1 VDPAAETA
9 LARHGD
15 AVATAREFALRAN
28 ALRVVLLID
37 RGEDD
42 PPLMVDCDAAGEVEV
57 TDGEAVATIPADAP
71 APAPAGPLPPDVR
84 AIPATAISVD
94 LATSE
99 LHAPLGA
106 IEHLAEALTAL
117 ARDLGH
123 RSVATAEFAT
133 SDPDTPITLAAREGE
148 PAILAAGDQE
158 YRLGR

>member
-1 VDPAAETA
+1 VDSAAETA
-9 LARHGD
+9 LARHGE
-15 AVATAREFALRAN
+15 AVATAREFALKAN

-37 RGEDD
+37 RGDD
-42 PPLMVDCDAAGEVEV
+42 APLMVDCDAAGEVEV
-57 TDGEAVATIPADAP
+57 TDGETVATIPPDAHP
-71 APAPAGPLPPDVR
+71 EQPPKPLPDVR
-84 AIPATAISVD
+84 AVPATAVSVD
-94 LATSE
+94 LITGE
-99 LHAPLGA
+99 LAAPLGA

-133 SDPDTPITLAAREGE
+133 SDPETPITLAAREGE

>member
-9 LARHGD
+9 LARHGE

-37 RGEDD
+37 RGDDD
-42 PPLMVDCDAAGEVEV
+42 PPLMVDCDAQGEVEV
-57 TDGEAVATIPADAP
+57 TDGETVATVPAAAPTP
-71 APAPAGPLPPDVR
+71 APPQPLPDVR
-84 AIPATAISVD
+84 AIPATAISLD
-94 LATSE
+94 LTTSE

-106 IEHLAEALTAL
+106 IEHLADALTAL
-117 ARDLGH
+117 ARGLGN

-133 SDPDTPITLAAREGE
+133 SHPEMPITLAAREGE
-148 PAILAAGDQE
+148 PAVLAAGDQE

>member
-15 AVATAREFALRAN
+15 AVATAREFAQRAN

-37 RGEDD
+37 RGETD
-42 PPLMVDCDAAGEVEV
+42 PPLMVDCDAQGEVEV

-71 APAPAGPLPPDVR
+71 APVPPPPLPEVR
-84 AIPATAISVD
+84 AIPATAIAVD

-106 IEHLAEALTAL
+106 IEHLADALTAL
-117 ARDLGH
+117 ARQLGH

-133 SDPDTPITLAAREGE
+133 NDPETPITLAAREGE
-148 PAILAAGDQE
+148 PAVLAAGDQE

>member
-37 RGEDD
+37 RGDE
-42 PPLMVDCDAAGEVEV
+42 PPLMVDCDGEGEVEV
-57 TDGEAVATIPADAP
+57 TDGGTVATIPADAP
-71 APAPAGPLPPDVR
+71 APAPAGPLPDVR

-117 ARDLGH
+117 ARHVGH

-133 SDPDTPITLAAREGE
+133 SDPETPITLAAREGE
-148 PAILAAGDQE
+148 PAVLAAGDQE

>member
-1 VDPAAETA
+1 VDPAAEAA
-9 LARHGD
+9 LARHGE

-37 RGEDD
+37 RGDDD
-42 PPLMVDCDAAGEVEV
+42 PPLMVDCDAQGEVEV
-57 TDGEAVATIPADAP
+57 TDGEVVATIPADAP
-71 APAPAGPLPPDVR
+71 APATPTPLPDVR
-84 AIPATAISVD
+84 AIPATAISID

-106 IEHLAEALTAL
+106 IEHLADALTAL
-117 ARDLGH
+117 ARSLGH

-148 PAILAAGDQE
+148 PAVLAAGDQE

>member
-1 VDPAAETA
+1 VDAAAETA
-9 LARHGD
+9 LARHGE

-37 RGEDD
+37 
-42 PPLMVDCDAAGEVEV
+42 CDADGEVEV
-57 TDGEAVATIPADAP
+57 TDGETVATIPAAAEAP
-71 APAPAGPLPPDVR
+71 APPASLPDVR

-94 LATSE
+94 LATGE
-99 LHAPLGA
+99 LAAPLGA
-106 IEHLAEALTAL
+106 IEHLAGALTRL
-117 ARDLGH
+117 ARGLGN

-133 SDPDTPITLAAREGE
+133 SDPDAPITLAAREGE